1 MEQVEIDSNFGGI
14 LQMIGFIFKRA
25 LWLVALLFVLTYAC
39 FAMVHFSK
47 GSVAY
52 AANSQGVSVA
62 LKAQIESNLNL
73 DKGLNEQYLLW
84 LGRAIKGDFSHSL
97 ITGESVNEII
107 NERLGATLTLGGISL
122 MGLFILS
129 VFLAVISVIYKDKF
143 IDKAINYI
151 SMGFF
156 AMPVFALCLVLMLFF
171 SVYLGILPSFG
182 NASIGFES
190 DLTNKLKHIILP
202 ASALILAHL
211 GVYVR
216 IFRTILLDSL
226 NQPFIESAFARGLST
241 KKIYFHLVL
250 KHAFPPILTYFSA
263 HSVAFLVNSY
273 IVESVFS
280 YGGVGNLVVES
291 IIFKDY
297 PIILAV
303 IILSVVAV
311 VVLNAFAEICANI
324 IDSRKIYA

>member
-1 MEQVEIDSNFGGI
+1 
-14 LQMIGFIFKRA
+14 MIRFIFKRA
-25 LWLVALLFVLTYAC
+25 LWLVALLFGISYAC

-47 GSVAY
+47 GSVVY
-52 AANSQGVSVA
+52 ATNSQGVSA
-62 LKAQIESNLNL
+62 TLKAQIESNLNL
-73 DKGLNEQYLLW
+73 DKPLNEQYLLW

-107 NERLGATLTLGGISL
+107 NEHLGATLTLGGISL
-122 MGLFILS
+122 IGLFILS
-129 VFLAVISVIYKDKF
+129 VLLAVISVIYKNRF

-156 AMPVFALCLVLMLFF
+156 AMPIFALCLVLILFF
-171 SVYLGILPSFG
+171 SIHLGVLPSSG
-182 NASIGFES
+182 NIGFDDS
-190 DLTNKLKHIILP
+190 FASRLKHIILP

-216 IFRTILLDSL
+216 IFRTILIDSL
-226 NQPFIESAFARGLST
+226 NQPFIEAAFARGLSS

-263 HSVAFLVNSY
+263 NSVAFLVNSY

-280 YGGVGNLVVES
+280 YGGVGSLVIES

-303 IILSVVAV
+303 IILSVIAV

-324 IDSRKIYA
+324 IDGRKIYA

>member
-1 MEQVEIDSNFGGI
+1 MEQVELDSNFGGI
-14 LQMIGFIFKRA
+14 LQVIRFIFKRT
-25 LWLVALLFVLTYAC
+25 LWLVALLFIASYVC

-47 GSVAY
+47 GSVVY
-52 AANSQGVSVA
+52 ATNAQGISAA
-62 LKAQIESNLNL
+62 LKARIQSNLNL
-73 DKGLNEQYLLW
+73 DKPLNEQYLLW
-84 LGRAIKGDFSHSL
+84 LTHAIKGDFSHSL
-97 ITGESVNEII
+97 ITGESVNNII

-122 MGLFILS
+122 MGLFVLS
-129 VFLAVISVIYKDKF
+129 IFLAVTSIIYKDRF

-156 AMPVFALCLVLMLFF
+156 AIPAFALCLVLILFF
-171 SVYLGILPSFG
+171 SVYLGILPSSG
-182 NASIGFES
+182 NTSIGFES
-190 DLTNKLKHIILP
+190 DLINRVKHIILP

-216 IFRTILLDSL
+216 IFRTILIDSL

-241 KKIYFHLVL
+241 KKIYFHLIL

-263 HSVAFLVNSY
+263 NSVAFLVNGY

-280 YGGVGNLVVES
+280 YGGVGSLVVES

-297 PIILAV
+297 PVILAV
-303 IILSVVAV
+303 ILLSIFAV
-311 VVLNAFAEICANI
+311 VMLNAFAEICANI
-324 IDSRKIYA
+324 IGRKIYA